1 MPKQV
6 ITPVDDTAPQPATKI
21 SPQKARQG
29 RMGKH
34 TLVILIVSLVLAVVA
49 GIAVGFIPLGRS

>member
-1 MPKQV
+1 MP
-6 ITPVDDTAPQPATKI
+6 TPLPVPTDEIKAEPEIRI

-34 TLVILIVSLVLAVVA
+34 TLTILVVSLVLAVIEGVTL
-49 GIAVGFIPLGRS
+49 GLIPTGMP